1 MTSNRPD
8 WDVLICG
15 DERDALS
22 HSWFPAK
29 VRTCKEYTALEGL
42 RFRNVYLT
50 NKAIELGSYLLFQ
63 ILYRSA
69 VMTDGHVLHISDYRE
84 NP

>member
-1 MTSNRPD
+1 MTSPKPN
-8 WDVLICG
+8 WDLLICA
-15 DERDALS
+15 DFDDQTDHL
-22 HSWFPAK
+22 WFPAK

-50 NKAIELGSYLLFQ
+50 NRAIEKGSYILFQ

-69 VMTDGHVLHISDYRE
+69 VIADGLVLHISDYRE